1 MFFLLAS
8 FNNKRGVHQG
18 NPLSPFLFIIVLE
31 LLAISTQNNRNN
43 LFSGSLF
50 CRHPKII
57 VNSGALKWIG
67 MKFNLVTFADD
78 ITTFVC
84 NKPSHLTLIKF
95 NVINLFGTYS
105 GLKINH
111 EKTEI
116 LLLSN
121 KEVAVRNF

>member
-1 MFFLLAS
+1 
-8 FNNKRGVHQG
+8 
-18 NPLSPFLFIIVLE
+18 
-31 LLAISTQNNRNN
+31 
-43 LFSGSLF
+43 
-50 CRHPKII
+50 
-57 VNSGALKWIG
+57 

>member
-1 MFFLLAS
+1 M
-8 FNNKRGVHQG
+8 
-18 NPLSPFLFIIVLE
+18 
-31 LLAISTQNNRNN
+31 
-43 LFSGSLF
+43 
-50 CRHPKII
+50 
-57 VNSGALKWIG
+57 G

-84 NKPSHLTLIKF
+84 GKPSHLTLI

-116 LLLSN
+116 LTT
-121 KEVAVRNF
+121 